1 MENNFFN
8 LIIVFSRIFLEGK
21 KLNKLKFRI
30 NLRFFNL
37 NMIVFY
43 KDDFGIYRLGDFQ
56 VSVFVDVVGKKRDEK
71 NYYFVLVMK

>member
-1 MENNFFN
+1 
-8 LIIVFSRIFLEGK
+8 
-21 KLNKLKFRI
+21 
-30 NLRFFNL
+30 
-37 NMIVFY
+37 MIVFY